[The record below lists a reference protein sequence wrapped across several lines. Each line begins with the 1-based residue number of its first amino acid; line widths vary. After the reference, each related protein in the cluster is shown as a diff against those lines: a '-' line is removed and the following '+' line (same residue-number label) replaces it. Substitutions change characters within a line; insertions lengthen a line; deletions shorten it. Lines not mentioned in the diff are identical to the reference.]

1 MPSKNWD
8 KEIWEALSKLDVSQ
22 YAVRKGTTGFNPL
35 YIPHAIIHKLL
46 QDRYSGFYTRTANPL
61 EILPAGSALVSVTI
75 TIHGVE
81 KTCNLAVMDHRF
93 KSISPVDA
101 RNVADA
107 YQRCFAKCSSLFGL
121 GISLWIT
128 GEGEPVDL
136 DPKNAERV
144 LEESRDE
151 LTSLINEIEKDNTLV
166 AQIDADV
173 LASAKALLKEGK
185 DSKRMQK
192 ASEFL
197 KQQL

>member
-1 MPSKNWD
+1 MPTKNWD
-8 KEIWEALSKLDVSQ
+8 KEIWEALNKLDVTQ

-35 YIPHAIIHKLL
+35 YIPHAVIHKLL
-46 QDRYSGFYTRTANPL
+46 QDRYSGFYTRTDNTL
-61 EILPAGSALVSVTI
+61 EILPDGSGLVSVTI

-107 YQRCFAKCSSLFGL
+107 YQRCFVKCSSLFGL

-128 GEGEPVDL
+128 GKGEPVDL
-136 DPKNAERV
+136 DPKNAERALLGSTTELSAIV
-144 LEESRDE
+144 KHIES
-151 LTSLINEIEKDNTLV
+151 DNTLV